1 MATPVI
7 GAGVLRVIDRL
18 QDCAYALI
26 QPVVNETFP
35 STIAAGSQTIPIS
48 DAAVWVPTVC
58 FYVGAQLVCGV
69 TGTSLEVVTVTAV
82 SVGVSFTAV
91 FTNGHAAGEP
101 ILGATFPVRYPTDPL
116 FTQTEMIAYISSAT
130 SDFYTDV
137 PLCYNITDLTVTPTG
152 QNTALPS
159 DSLFPVRVA
168 YQSYPL
174 RETSQSNLDSMFY
187 GWTQAAL
194 SQPRVYFRDKIGIQN
209 VGIWPR
215 MGNTVDLEVVYAQ
228 RQAQTMGWGDGFL
241 VPDCLTQY
249 ILYRTLSFAFSK
261 DGEARNPG
269 LAKYFA
275 SRYQFGVK
283 VCKMLIDIINDPQM
297 Q

>member
-1 MATPVI
+1 
-7 GAGVLRVIDRL
+7 
-18 QDCAYALI
+18 
-26 QPVVNETFP
+26 
-35 STIAAGSQTIPIS
+35 
-48 DAAVWVPTVC
+48 
-58 FYVGAQLVCGV
+58 
-69 TGTSLEVVTVTAV
+69 
-82 SVGVSFTAV
+82 
-91 FTNGHAAGEP
+91 
-101 ILGATFPVRYPTDPL
+101 
-116 FTQTEMIAYISSAT
+116 
-130 SDFYTDV
+130 
-137 PLCYNITDLTVTPTG
+137 
-152 QNTALPS
+152 
-159 DSLFPVRVA
+159 
-168 YQSYPL
+168 
-174 RETSQSNLDSMFY
+174 
-187 GWTQAAL
+187 
-194 SQPRVYFRDKIGIQN
+194 
-209 VGIWPR
+209 